1 MTIPVQLRSYLKR
14 LHLPLG
20 AQPQTTF
27 LGTAGSKITID
38 AYLAQLVKQSYLEK
52 QKANAG
58 PQKRARGGN
67 TVVGEDGESNNEW
80 KWGSRA
86 IAEIGEEGIGE
97 FIVDFMETIEK
108 LRRSSEDADS
118 AEHSNKEMDG
128 RRDKM
133 LKAVGRAAGG
143 GLQSYAAVAE

>member
-1 MTIPVQLRSYLKR
+1 MKR

-20 AQPQTTF
+20 AQPPTVF

-58 PQKRARGGN
+58 PQKRARGGGA
-67 TVVGEDGESNNEW
+67 VVGEDGESNYEW

-118 AEHSNKEMDG
+118 TAEHNNKETEG

-143 GLQSYAAVAE
+143 GLQSNAASVVE